1 MALRFSAPIF
11 TYKNI
16 LDKAGVILKIDNVKE
31 GKKIEDSLVFESE
44 PDKGK
49 KMKVPADETFKDLS
63 LSDLK
68 DLLKK
73 AVQGEDYEVAAKL
86 RDEISKR

>member
-1 MALRFSAPIF
+1 
-11 TYKNI
+11 
-16 LDKAGVILKIDNVKE
+16 
-31 GKKIEDSLVFESE
+31 
-44 PDKGK
+44 
-49 KMKVPADETFKDLS
+49 MKVPADETFKDLS

>member
-31 GKKIEDSLVFESE
+31 GEKIEDSLVFEREPAKGEKIKVSE
-44 PDKGK
+44 Y
-49 KMKVPADETFKDLS
+49 ETFKDLS

-86 RDEISKR
+86 RDEISRR